1 MTLQAAFWLRAESFF
16 VSKSALTLQTRRVLG
31 PFDAICAEI
40 HHGPKGPPQERVEN
54 NKIATKT
61 G

>member
-16 VSKSALTLQTRRVLG
+16 VSKSALTLQTRRVLE

-40 HHGPKGPPQERVEN
+40 HHGPEGQPPQGGE
-54 NKIATKT
+54 
-61 G
+61 